1 MPYPILL
8 KSEVAGKRILV
19 RADLNAPTRDGQVTD
34 CTRLARFS
42 KGMLPYLEAGAKLIV
57 LSHFGRPKGEQN
69 MDMSLSQ
76 VRSALAEELKVP
88 VEFTDDCIGD
98 KAIEASKN
106 LADGSVLLC
115 ENVRFHP
122 GEEANCAEFAQELA
136 KLGDIYV
143 NDAFSCAHRA
153 HASTDAITKHI
164 VSSVGPMLMQEMLAL
179 ADALEAPKSPSVAVV
194 GGAKVSSK
202 ISVLKNLVKKQDA
215 IIIGGGMANT
225 FLLADGYPV
234 GKSLCEPDHIETV
247 HEIRVLAKEYGC
259 ELVLPIDVVCAE
271 KFEQGANHYVTD
283 LNGCKDHWMILD
295 AGPASVRRFEI
306 VLSEANTILWNGP
319 LGAFEIAPFHH
330 STVSVAKLAAELTKE
345 GLAVTVAGG
354 GDTVAALN
362 LAKATDDFSYVSAA
376 GGAFLEWL
384 EGKPLPGIS
393 ALTITKVTA

>member
-1 MPYPILL
+1 MPYPVLL

-19 RADLNAPTRDGQVTD
+19 RADLNAPTRGGQVTD
-34 CTRLARFS
+34 RTRLARFS
-42 KGMLPYLEAGAKLIV
+42 KGMLPYLEAGAKLVVI
-57 LSHFGRPKGEQN
+57 SHFGRPKGEQN
-69 MDMSLSQ
+69 MDMSLAQ
-76 VRSALAEELKVP
+76 VRSALEEELNAP
-88 VEFTDDCIGD
+88 VAFVDDCIGP
-98 KAIEASKN
+98 KAVEASKN

-115 ENVRFHP
+115 ENLRFHP
-122 GEEANCAEFAQELA
+122 GEEANCDEYAKELA

-153 HASTDAITKHI
+153 HASTDAITKYI
-164 VSSVGPMLMQEMLAL
+164 VSSAGPMLMQEMIAL
-179 ADALEAPKSPSVAVV
+179 AESLDAPKSPSIAVV

-202 ISVLKNLVKKQDA
+202 IAVLKNLVKKQDA

-225 FLLADGYPV
+225 FLLADGYPI

-247 HEIRVLAKEYGC
+247 HEIRALAKEYGC
-259 ELVLPIDVVCAE
+259 ALELPIDVVCAE
-271 KFEQGANHYVTD
+271 KFEPGANHFVTD
-283 LNGCKDHWMILD
+283 LNGCKDNWMILD
-295 AGPASVRRFEI
+295 AGPASVRRFET

-362 LAKATDDFSYVSAA
+362 LAKVTDEFSYVSAA

-384 EGKPLPGIS
+384 EGTTLPGIA
-393 ALTITKVTA
+393 ALTITQPTS

>member
-19 RADLNAPTRDGQVTD
+19 RADLNAPTRDGKVTD
-34 CTRLARFS
+34 RTRLSRFS

-76 VRSALAEELKVP
+76 VRSALVEELNVP
-88 VEFTDDCIGD
+88 VEFTGDCIGD

-122 GEEANCAEFAQELA
+122 GEEANCAQFAQELA

-153 HASTDAITKHI
+153 HASIDAITKHI
-164 VSSVGPMLMQEMLAL
+164 VSSVGPMLMQEMIAL

-234 GKSLCEPDHIETV
+234 GKSLCEPDHIKTV
-247 HEIRVLAKEYGC
+247 HEIHALAKEYGC
-259 ELVLPIDVVCAE
+259 ELVLPVDVVCAE

-295 AGPASVRRFEI
+295 AGPASVRRFET

-330 STVSVAKLAAELTKE
+330 STVCVAKLAAELTKE
-345 GLAVTVAGG
+345 GLAITVAGG

-362 LAKATDDFSYVSAA
+362 LAKVTDEFSYVSAA

-384 EGKPLPGIS
+384 EGKPLPGIA

>member
-8 KSEVAGKRILV
+8 KSEVTGKRILV

-34 CTRLARFS
+34 RTRLARFS

-57 LSHFGRPKGEQN
+57 LSHFGRPRGEQN

-76 VRSALAEELKVP
+76 VCSALAEELNVP
-88 VEFTDDCIGD
+88 VEFADDCIGD

-153 HASTDAITKHI
+153 HASIDAITKHI

-179 ADALEAPKSPSVAVV
+179 ADALEAPKSPSVAVI

-247 HEIRVLAKEYGC
+247 HEIRALAKRYNC
-259 ELVLPIDVVCAE
+259 ALELPVDVVCAE

-295 AGPASVRRFEI
+295 AGPASVRRFET

-319 LGAFEIAPFHH
+319 LGAFEVAPFHH

>member
-1 MPYPILL
+1 
-8 KSEVAGKRILV
+8 
-19 RADLNAPTRDGQVTD
+19 
-34 CTRLARFS
+34 
-42 KGMLPYLEAGAKLIV
+42 
-57 LSHFGRPKGEQN
+57 
-69 MDMSLSQ
+69 MDMSLFQ
-76 VRSALAEELKVP
+76 VRSALAEELNVP
-88 VEFTDDCIGD
+88 VEFTGDCIGD
-98 KAIEASKN
+98 KAIKASKN

-122 GEEANCAEFAQELA
+122 GEEANCATFAQELA

-153 HASTDAITKHI
+153 HASTDEITKHI

-234 GKSLCEPDHIETV
+234 GRSLCEPDHIETV
-247 HEIRVLAKEYGC
+247 HEIRALAKEYGC
-259 ELVLPIDVVCAE
+259 ELVLPVDVVCAE

-384 EGKPLPGIS
+384 EGKSLPGIV